1 MEIATA
7 AVGIACA
14 AFLITQ
20 VHLWRVARKLIAKS
34 ESSWAQARTTIFE
47 SSRAIHNDVVAEI
60 QKLEQ
65 KSGPEGLKTAFAE
78 LDARVNSLPGL
89 LDDKI
94 LKLNGGIR
102 ESFISFGDQ
111 LGKNLESLIP
121 KTPQRVPFGGDTR
134 GAQSNS
140 ADARRVNQIVKT
152 LEVGVGTGGNLI
164 GAVNEVAGLLEQ
176 FGSPDLADWLHDNPD
191 KLPMIYQTIQRNPRL
206 AQGLAKFEQK
216 LAGQMPGNGGF
227 QSQGQSQGGMAPGVN
242 R

>member
-7 AVGIACA
+7 AIGIACA

-20 VHLWRVARKLIAKS
+20 IHLWRVAKKLIRKS
-34 ESSWAQARTTIFE
+34 ESSWAQARSTIFE
-47 SSRAIHNDVVAEI
+47 SSKVIHDDVIKQISESGKNSPLGDVKTTIAEI
-60 QKLEQ
+60 E
-65 KSGPEGLKTAFAE
+65 S
-78 LDARVNSLPGL
+78 RVNGLPGVIEDRML
-89 LDDKI
+89 KI
-94 LKLNGGIR
+94 QGGLR

-111 LGKNLESLIP
+111 LGKNLEALTP
-121 KTPQRVPFGGDTR
+121 KVPQRIPFGGDPR

-152 LEVGVGTGGNLI
+152 LEVGVGTGGNLL
-164 GAVNEVAGLLEQ
+164 GAVNEVADLLNQ

-216 LAGQMPGNGGF
+216 IAGQGAPGNG
-227 QSQGQSQGGMAPGVN
+227 QGRGQGGYDL